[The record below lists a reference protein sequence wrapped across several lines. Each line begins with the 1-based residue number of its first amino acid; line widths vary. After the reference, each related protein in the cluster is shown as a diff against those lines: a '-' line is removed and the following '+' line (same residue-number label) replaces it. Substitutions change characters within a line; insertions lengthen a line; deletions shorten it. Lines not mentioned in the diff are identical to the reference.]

1 MNTFPRRPAAPFPFL
16 ALLCA
21 ACAQVAEQPLPDGGL
36 PQPPH
41 VAEVQPAPGAIA
53 ASARFHVAFSAPMD
67 ESLLLVDADHSE
79 TVVLVRA
86 GDAEIVAAALAH
98 GKLTARLRALLL
110 AAHAAVGASAE
121 SIDLAPDQP
130 LPAGEIFLLVASRLK
145 DAAGRKLAGNGARF
159 GFTVGQGA
167 PLPALV
173 APRRGSLA
181 PLNLAR
187 VRVAVP
193 PGAQGKALALAGPA
207 GPLWTGTTPAAPG
220 TLALALCPQGRGCAK
235 LSAGASYSLRFEGEA
250 VPGADFGAA
259 SCRKDSPPHT
269 LTASLAARDDRIAA
283 DAVFDWPV
291 LARLELAKAP
301 PGHAPGADD
310 VALTRLCAQGAC
322 QVAEASAACE
332 REGCAPDGPAGS
344 PGAEPCAVHL
354 EVRGLQPETTYLWR
368 VSASDDEGNA
378 SEGSAARA
386 ATSAAL
392 PRVLVSEVMSWPPP
406 PAPRHRGQYVEL
418 LNAGGAAIDLSVL
431 ALQGPDGKARPLV
444 ASAAGPVVLGP
455 GKRALAVGSAFDAAR
470 YPRLPSAVP
479 VLRAATHFLFGRGL
493 RQASPDPF
501 SLVLL
506 REREGPLVLDTFPGG
521 NACAAGESLE
531 RTPQDAVEHAS
542 FACGASGGSPGSPP

>member
-1 MNTFPRRPAAPFPFL
+1 MNAFPRRPAAPLPFL
-16 ALLCA
+16 VLLG

-41 VAEVQPAPGAIA
+41 VADVQPAPGAIA
-53 ASARFHVAFSAPMD
+53 ASARFHVSFSAPMD
-67 ESLLLVDADHSE
+67 ESLLLVDAEHSE
-79 TVVLVRA
+79 TVVLVPA
-86 GDAEIVAAALAH
+86 GDAEVVAAALAH

-110 AAHAAVGASAE
+110 AAHAAVGPSAE

-130 LPAGEIFLLVASRLK
+130 LPTGEIFLLVASRLK

-193 PGAQGKALALAGPA
+193 LGAQGKALALTGPA
-207 GPLWTGTTPAAPG
+207 ESLWTGTTPATPG
-220 TLALALCPQGRGCAK
+220 TVVLALCPQGRGCAK
-235 LSAGASYSLRFEGEA
+235 LNAGASYSLRFEAEA
-250 VPGADFGAA
+250 VPGAEFRAGN
-259 SCRKDSPPHT
+259 CRKDSPPHT
-269 LTASLAARDDRIAA
+269 LTASMAARDDRLAA

-291 LARLELAKAP
+291 VARLELAKAP
-301 PGHAPGADD
+301 SGHAPGTDD
-310 VALTRLCAQGAC
+310 ATLTRLCEQGAC

-332 REGCAPDGPAGS
+332 REGCAPDGPGGS
-344 PGAEPCAVHL
+344 SGAEPCAVHL

-368 VSASDDEGNA
+368 VSASDDEGNS

-418 LNAGGAAIDLSVL
+418 FNTGGAAIDLSVL

-506 REREGPLVLDTFPGG
+506 REREGPLVLDSFPGG
-521 NACAAGESLE
+521 NSCAAGESLE
-531 RTPQDAVEHAS
+531 RTPQDAVEHVS
-542 FACGASGGSPGSPP
+542 FTCGASGGSPGSPP